1 MSSSRSDHSKD
12 QEYVFKLIKHIQYA
26 MLTTADDD
34 GNLCS
39 RPMTYKQG
47 DSDLKTELWLVKW
60 VFLLSKNLHII

>member
-47 DSDLKTELWLVKW
+47 DSDLKTEL
-60 VFLLSKNLHII
+60 